1 RDRGSAAPGRHPV
14 RARPTSSLLLDV
26 RAAILDGRSFAAAL
40 AQHPTAFPEF
50 YRASVAAG
58 EASGKLPDVLNH
70 LAEFVE
76 NRQ

>member
-1 RDRGSAAPGRHPV
+1 HP
-14 RARPTSSLLLDV
+14 R
-26 RAAILDGRSFAAAL
+26 
-40 AQHPTAFPEF
+40 AFPEF

-76 NRQ
+76 NRQANGQKLQLALMYPALLALVSFGMMALLLVYIVPD